1 MGWENSFF
9 SLLIVNASGGFT
21 GLYVYSPTVGAGN
34 LIASVSASSGTDP
47 YGNALISGVTSYN
60 PAAGPPFEAISLQAG
75 EVEFFSAAALTG
87 PWTGRATLAIDSG
100 FNLNIQ
106 PLTVNS
112 NLSLQVAGGTGAVV
126 AASLLKVLATET
138 ITGAGGG
145 QLVITETGGAPAT
158 PPTQLIG
165 ATAADRALGVQ
176 VTGDAA
182 NFRLRVDT
190 NGRHDWGPGNAAT
203 DTTLLR
209 SGIGQLSTGGQLAVG
224 VTAAPST
231 TADLEV
237 HSRLGITESAA
248 PATPPAG
255 FGFLYANSTD
265 KFLHYKDETGQDGT
279 IPATQGDLT
288 GITVTAAA
296 ATRITRNWNIP
307 ANNPAVAGLYRLKAW
322 GNGTEGSTAQNLTWS
337 VFFNSAAIQS
347 VTAAALTASGAFR
360 WWVELILMINTIGA
374 GGTCNVNLTGNWA
387 TTASPTVENSFT
399 AGSAAVNGT
408 AINTTALNTLALA
421 VAWASTTGA
430 PTISELASTF
440 ERIGP

>member
-21 GLYVYSPTVGAGN
+21 GLFVYSPTVGAGN

-60 PAAGPPFEAISLQAG
+60 PAAGPPFASISLQAG
-75 EVEFFSAAALTG
+75 QVLFFTAAALTG
-87 PWTGRATLAIDSG
+87 PWTTTAGITSDSSG
-100 FNLNIQ
+100 D
-106 PLTVNS
+106 
-112 NLSLQVAGGTGAVV
+112 LSAQALGAAGSVLLSVSGTGSVV
-126 AASLLKVLATET
+126 SQSHFLAQQKAN

-145 QLVITETGGAPAT
+145 QLVVTETGGAPAT

-165 ATAADRALGVQ
+165 LTAADRALGIQ

-203 DTTLLR
+203 DTNLLR
-209 SGIGQLSTGGQLAVG
+209 SGVGQLSTGGQLAVG
-224 VTAAPST
+224 VTAAPTT

-360 WWVELILMINTIGA
+360 WWVEIILMINTIGA